1 MSNEVEAK
9 EWIGYHTYLVI
20 FLSIVNFFTLFGV
33 VYGSLTMN
41 NVAKSFGISVTII
54 PLITSIMGI
63 SMIFSILFQ
72 NQADR
77 FGRKKIMFIFYMLV
91 HINGFFLVLSP
102 NIIIY
107 TILGFIGSMFGVN
120 LINVVISEEIPA
132 RFRGTIIG
140 VVQGVGMSAS
150 VLAAFLSSF
159 LSLSQNMWRYLFL
172 IVDVPGTIIFSVLW
186 LWMKEPK
193 RFQKEKDIK
202 LIEKK
207 SSSGIFAVFQP
218 KYIKIFG
225 LSCSLVFSASFIYI
239 TIKRY
244 FKPFLL
250 DERGYLGFN
259 DATVGFWMIFIYIGS
274 ILGYY
279 LSGYLADHLGRR
291 KTIYI
296 SAFIYFIFNITFV
309 VIQIDWVIFL
319 SLLGINTSFSIFFIT
334 VNIYAVEFFSTEER
348 ATGLGWIM
356 IIGNSPWIFGNLLI
370 SLLLGLGLSW
380 GAVFLIFSFFPIL
393 LIILTKLMPETKE
406 LVLEDI
412 HKKFVEKK

>member
-20 FLSIVNFFTLFGV
+20 FLSIVNFFTIFSV
-33 VYGSLTMN
+33 VYGGLTMN

-63 SMIFSILFQ
+63 GMVFSIIFQ

-77 FGRKKIMFIFYMLV
+77 FGRKKVMFVFYMLI
-91 HINGFFLVLSP
+91 HINGIFYILSP

-107 TILGFIGSMFGVN
+107 TILGFIGSTFGVN
-120 LINVVISEEIPA
+120 LINVIISEEIPA
-132 RFRGTIIG
+132 RYRGTIIG
-140 VVQGVGMSAS
+140 IVQGIGMSGS
-150 VLAAFLSSF
+150 ILAAFLSTF
-159 LSLSQNMWRYLFL
+159 LGYSPDMWRYIYLS
-172 IVDVPGTIIFSVLW
+172 VDIPGTIIFAILW

-193 RFQKEKDIK
+193 RFQKEKEIK
-202 LIEKK
+202 LTKEK
-207 SSSGIFAVFQP
+207 SRSGIFAIFQP
-218 KYIKIFG
+218 KYIRIFS
-225 LSCSLVFSASFIYI
+225 LSCSLVFSVSFIYI

-259 DATVGFWMIFIYIGS
+259 DATVGFWMIFIYLGS
-274 ILGYY
+274 IIGYY
-279 LSGYLADHLGRR
+279 LSGYLADKIGRR

-309 VIQIDWVIFL
+309 IIQTDWVILL
-319 SLLGINTSFSIFFIT
+319 SLLGINTSFSIFFIAT
-334 VNIYAVEFFSTEER
+334 NIYAVEFFSTEER
-348 ATGLGWIM
+348 ATGLGWIT
-356 IIGNSPWIFGNLLI
+356 IIGNSPWVFGNLII
-370 SLLLGLGLSW
+370 SILLGLGLSW
-380 GAVFLIFSFFPIL
+380 GSIFLLFSFLPIL

-412 HKKFVEKK
+412 HEKYVEKK